1 MSQEFKNDPLSSQN
15 NSHGGTA
22 SHQSI
27 SRCKSEPVK
36 IKELIKM
43 CGNYDDDDEDDND
56 DDSEDKSKHFDED
69 VEEEFDDCHTLP
81 SSETEMVKDPESN
94 YCLKSERLSE
104 SYKNIH
110 ESVNK
115 VEKLQV
121 AHSSLI
127 NSMASVPDFILTSQS
142 SSISRQ
148 NHDRVQHDRVQHD
161 RVQHDRVQ
169 HDRVQNDYKYSNE
182 NDDLKLSKQSSI
194 SNLAT
199 DVVKMEIGSL
209 ASSSHIQLDNPINK
223 QSSILSTISPAQ
235 ISGPATIPKSDSI
248 LSGSTYMI
256 KQPSFKSE
264 PASNVHSTHER
275 HTYGTAGYKTEHNST
290 LERHSTA
297 NQPQN
302 VSTNHLASKT
312 PLKHNPPVGSQRPIP
327 SVSHRNIFQT
337 PQNKTSGDYGNSS
350 HMQTPATIFSHW
362 SQNNMIN
369 TPSQSRLLNSGHT
382 PGQSVASQRDSQW
395 YRNTDSSV
403 KGVRRPLTE
412 TSDYRAPVKNLQ
424 THGNNHDLIDNQN
437 RDHLKAISEKSSH
450 VPSIKDLKEN
460 RQPSVREMPASRA
473 EPKPQ
478 LSEYGSEKHLIET
491 RRTLAEHSSEK
502 PIIER
507 RNTTGEYVA
516 DKYKIN
522 PAPCT
527 EYEADIHR
535 NESKSTLANQIS
547 DSQGNKYATGHESV
561 PMRENLN
568 KNPDSVENV
577 KIQVS
582 VPSSTKK
589 SQHGK
594 TITVK
599 NREYM
604 ILGFLGQG
612 MSGNVYR
619 VQDLKSFELRAI
631 KVVDLSRMDKENM
644 QSSIQEINM
653 LCKLQAP
660 CIVQMYDYEIIGQ
673 TIYVVLEMGDTD
685 LSKFIK
691 TICAEKKLPVT
702 MILYYWTE
710 MLTAVKYI
718 HDHGVIHS
726 DLKPAN
732 FLLVRGRLKLI
743 DFGIASTV
751 HGDMTSVV
759 KNVTVGTLNYISPE
773 ALMDVDDTSN
783 QNSKY
788 KISYKSDVWSLGCI
802 LYSLVYG
809 YTPFQHIRQNWAK
822 IGAITNPSTKI
833 SFKLPPNSEPIPS
846 ILIDVVKKCLTYN
859 PKDRPSVADL
869 INLPYIPIT
878 NNSNSVPNIPSNIIL
893 KIKQSLD
900 ENEWRQFIELM
911 ERRNV

>member
-1 MSQEFKNDPLSSQN
+1 M
-15 NSHGGTA
+15 
-22 SHQSI
+22 
-27 SRCKSEPVK
+27 
-36 IKELIKM
+36 
-43 CGNYDDDDEDDND
+43 
-56 DDSEDKSKHFDED
+56 
-69 VEEEFDDCHTLP
+69 
-81 SSETEMVKDPESN
+81 
-94 YCLKSERLSE
+94 
-104 SYKNIH
+104 
-110 ESVNK
+110 
-115 VEKLQV
+115 
-121 AHSSLI
+121 
-127 NSMASVPDFILTSQS
+127 
-142 SSISRQ
+142 
-148 NHDRVQHDRVQHD
+148 
-161 RVQHDRVQ
+161 
-169 HDRVQNDYKYSNE
+169 
-182 NDDLKLSKQSSI
+182 
-194 SNLAT
+194 
-199 DVVKMEIGSL
+199 
-209 ASSSHIQLDNPINK
+209 
-223 QSSILSTISPAQ
+223 
-235 ISGPATIPKSDSI
+235 
-248 LSGSTYMI
+248 
-256 KQPSFKSE
+256 
-264 PASNVHSTHER
+264 
-275 HTYGTAGYKTEHNST
+275 
-290 LERHSTA
+290 
-297 NQPQN
+297 
-302 VSTNHLASKT
+302 
-312 PLKHNPPVGSQRPIP
+312 
-327 SVSHRNIFQT
+327 
-337 PQNKTSGDYGNSS
+337 
-350 HMQTPATIFSHW
+350 
-362 SQNNMIN
+362 
-369 TPSQSRLLNSGHT
+369 
-382 PGQSVASQRDSQW
+382 
-395 YRNTDSSV
+395 
-403 KGVRRPLTE
+403 
-412 TSDYRAPVKNLQ
+412 
-424 THGNNHDLIDNQN
+424 DNQN
-437 RDHLKAISEKSSH
+437 RDHLKAMSEKSH

-460 RQPSVREMPASRA
+460 RQPPARETLPSRA
-473 EPKPQ
+473 ESKPQ
-478 LSEYGSEKHLIET
+478 LSDYGSEKHLIET
-491 RRTLAEHSSEK
+491 RRTMAEHSSET

-507 RNTTGEYVA
+507 RNTTGENVA
-516 DKYKIN
+516 EKYKIN
-522 PAPCT
+522 HASCT
-527 EYEADIHR
+527 EYEAETHR
-535 NESKSTLANQIS
+535 NELKNTLAKQSS
-547 DSQGNKYATGHESV
+547 DSQANKYAAAGHESA
-561 PMRENLN
+561 PIRENFN
-568 KNPDSVENV
+568 KNSDSVENV

-846 ILIDVVKKCLTYN
+846 ILIDVIKKCLTYN

-878 NNSNSVPNIPSNIIL
+878 NNNNSSPNIPSNIIL

-900 ENEWRQFIELM
+900 ENEWRQFIEV
-911 ERRNV
+911 N